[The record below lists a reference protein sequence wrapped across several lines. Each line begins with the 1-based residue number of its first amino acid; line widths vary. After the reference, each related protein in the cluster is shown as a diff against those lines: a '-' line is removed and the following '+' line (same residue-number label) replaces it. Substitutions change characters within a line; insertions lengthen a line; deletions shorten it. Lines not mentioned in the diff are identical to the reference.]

1 MQEKRVRRTFSPE
14 FKQRAVEKVL
24 RDGQPVVEVARDL
37 DINRVSLDNWIKAAK
52 EKGFNFF
59 SANPKEVQETPTPE
73 LVQVETKPQPA
84 QAEEPLPLTQV
95 ETVSEKQEE
104 PELPKPMARKT
115 ITLKPGFKRQ
125 PRQEPKDL
133 LSGYLFE
140 DPTPTKDSPKEASF
154 ESSPETIPQE
164 TIVEVSPVAETLSEQ
179 PNERFSSSEEG
190 VSKPSDDQPRNDFRP
205 QRQNRQDRGFQ
216 KKNKQDRW
224 AQKNQN
230 KAPVDDV
237 DGNFA
242 SADQQPEYVPEV
254 PVQKRRAT
262 GSRYFVEGALDQ
274 FPSYKERNE
283 SLGYQDTFQVYAKT
297 LEDIWII
304 LQTIKENTDRKAF
317 AKWVAQQGLNVS
329 DELLANPRQK
339 NLSNDT
345 RQQRKPWQK
354 QTPRMDPIAQDFFKT
369 VPDYAKSVYEYV
381 GPLCLRL
388 GPNSVISPVLACEGN
403 EDTGW
408 VMDVDFSKF
417 DRFVDEFYGGFV
429 NECKTILMQ
438 KNPKEYHS
446 LNAFIRYPDHPAW
459 NPKLWAGERTVRVA
473 PRESFAHAW
482 LRSINEI

>member
-24 RDGQPVVEVARDL
+24 RDGQPIVEVARDL

-52 EKGFNFF
+52 EKGFDFF
-59 SANPKEVQETPTPE
+59 SASPKEVQEETTPK
-73 LVQVETKPQPA
+73 LVQVETKTQPA
-84 QAEEPLPLTQV
+84 LFDDPIPPVEAEAAP
-95 ETVSEKQEE
+95 EKQEE
-104 PELPKPMARKT
+104 PEAPKPMARKT

-125 PRQEPKDL
+125 PRPEPKDL
-133 LSGYLFE
+133 LSDYLFK
-140 DPTPTKDSPKEASF
+140 DPTPP
-154 ESSPETIPQE
+154 ESSPEPVPFESSSEVIPQD
-164 TIVEVSPVAETLSEQ
+164 TIVEVSPVVPAPAEETKETI
-179 PNERFSSSEEG
+179 SSEDSF
-190 VSKPSDDQPRNDFRP
+190 VKPQSDQPRNEFRAP
-205 QRQNRQDRGFQ
+205 RQNRQERFQ
-216 KKNKQDRW
+216 KKNKQERW

-230 KAPVDDV
+230 KAPVEDLD
-237 DGNFA
+237 NSYS
-242 SADQQPEYVPEV
+242 SADQQPEYVPET
-254 PVQKRRAT
+254 PVQKRRET

-274 FPSYKERNE
+274 IPQFKERNE

-329 DELLANPRQK
+329 EELLANPRQK
-339 NLSNDT
+339 NISNDT

-388 GPNSVISPVLACEGN
+388 GPNSVISPILACEGN
-403 EDTGW
+403 ENTGW

>member
-1 MQEKRVRRTFSPE
+1 MMNCWQIRS
-14 FKQRAVEKVL
+14 
-24 RDGQPVVEVARDL
+24 
-37 DINRVSLDNWIKAAK
+37 
-52 EKGFNFF
+52 
-59 SANPKEVQETPTPE
+59 
-73 LVQVETKPQPA
+73 
-84 QAEEPLPLTQV
+84 
-95 ETVSEKQEE
+95 
-104 PELPKPMARKT
+104 
-115 ITLKPGFKRQ
+115 
-125 PRQEPKDL
+125 
-133 LSGYLFE
+133 
-140 DPTPTKDSPKEASF
+140 
-154 ESSPETIPQE
+154 
-164 TIVEVSPVAETLSEQ
+164 
-179 PNERFSSSEEG
+179 
-190 VSKPSDDQPRNDFRP
+190 
-205 QRQNRQDRGFQ
+205 
-216 KKNKQDRW
+216 
-224 AQKNQN
+224 
-230 KAPVDDV
+230 
-237 DGNFA
+237 
-242 SADQQPEYVPEV
+242 
-254 PVQKRRAT
+254 
-262 GSRYFVEGALDQ
+262 
-274 FPSYKERNE
+274 
-283 SLGYQDTFQVYAKT
+283 
-297 LEDIWII
+297 
-304 LQTIKENTDRKAF
+304 
-317 AKWVAQQGLNVS
+317 
-329 DELLANPRQK
+329 QK

>member
-1 MQEKRVRRTFSPE
+1 MQEKRIRRTFSPE

-24 RDGQPVVEVARDL
+24 RDGQPIVEVARDL

-59 SANPKEVQETPTPE
+59 SSSSKQVEEEHAPE
-73 LVQVETKPQPA
+73 PVQVEMKPQPA
-84 QAEEPLPLTQV
+84 PVEEPSPLVQI
-95 ETVSEKQEE
+95 ETIKEKKEE
-104 PELPKPMARKT
+104 PEVPNVLARKT

-133 LSGYLFE
+133 LSSYLFE
-140 DPTPTKDSPKEASF
+140 DPTPSKNAPEPEVF
-154 ESSPETIPQE
+154 ESSAETIPQD
-164 TIVEVSPVAETLSEQ
+164 TIVEVSPVVQAPVEQ
-179 PNERFSSSEEG
+179 PKETISSEDG
-190 VSKPSDDQPRNDFRP
+190 FVKSPSDQPRSDFRSP
-205 QRQNRQDRGFQ
+205 RQNRQDRFQ

-224 AQKNQN
+224 AQRNQN
-230 KAPVDDV
+230 RATVDDI
-237 DGNFA
+237 DN
-242 SADQQPEYVPEV
+242 SYPSLDQQPEYVPEI
-254 PVQKRRAT
+254 PVQKRRET

-274 FPSYKERNE
+274 FPQYKERNE
-283 SLGYQDTFQVYAKT
+283 GLGYQDTFQVYAKT

-339 NLSNDT
+339 NISNDT
-345 RQQRKPWQK
+345 RQPRKPWQK

-369 VPDYAKSVYEYV
+369 VPDYTKSVYEYV

-388 GPNSVISPVLACEGN
+388 GPNAVVSPVLACEGN